1 MEDYMEFKWIGKDC
15 RISDRAVF
23 YSPEKITFGNGVR
36 IDDFCV
42 ISGGEGIT
50 IGDHVHIACG
60 TYLFGGGGIIIED
73 FVGISTHVN
82 IWSQSDDF
90 TGHSMFC
97 PQIPEKYK
105 PLLKKA
111 QVIFRK
117 QVLIGCG
124 VSILPGVILGEGS
137 IVGAHSL
144 VTKDT
149 LPWSLYAGVPARKI
163 DNVSQDM
170 LKFREQFLEEYNRG
184 C

>member
-1 MEDYMEFKWIGKDC
+1 MEFKQVGKGC
-15 RISDRAVF
+15 KISDWARF
-23 YSPEKITFGNGVR
+23 YNPHVIEFGNNTR
-36 IDDFCV
+36 IDDFCML
-42 ISGGEGIT
+42 SGGEGIK
-50 IGDHVHIACG
+50 IGDYVHIACG
-60 TYLFGGGGIIIED
+60 TYLYGGGGIIIED

-105 PLLKKA
+105 PRLRKA

-117 QVLIGCG
+117 QVLVGCG
-124 VSILPGVILGEGS
+124 VSILPGVTLGEGS
-137 IVGAHSL
+137 IIGAHSL

-149 LPWSLYAGVPARKI
+149 LPWSIYAGVPAKKI

-170 LKFREQFLEEYNRG
+170 LKLREQFLEEYDGKRSA
-184 C
+184 